1 MAWRGYVN
9 VGPNRTTERTIEFR
23 IGAAT
28 KLVKAVLGERRVPFC
43 LQHLQNRL
51 LDEVVERVPPD
62 AFGISTRL
70 TGCGL

>member
-28 KLVKAVLGERRVPFC
+28 KLA
-43 LQHLQNRL
+43 H
-51 LDEVVERVPPD
+51 
-62 AFGISTRL
+62 
-70 TGCGL
+70 